1 MLIFINELSK
11 FKFSFK
17 KYNWLALTVNNNYEV
32 WTPGLIS
39 IDFNE
44 FTSPFTPYLL
54 FRLRRCI
61 EQSRQCVIG
70 YPGKNTALDV
80 VVSPLFSVF
89 GYPHETLPSMF
100 DIVLVNFVMCKK
112 KLKSGSFIGLCSFRV
127 FIGLV
132 IMVCE
137 QPVVQINHS
146 LRVVN
151 HYLPRPGFFFRGVCT
166 ATRKLDRALF

>member
-44 FTSPFTPYLL
+44 FSSPFTPYLL

-61 EQSRQCVIG
+61 KQSRQCVIG
-70 YPGKNTALDV
+70 YPGKNTALGV

-89 GYPHETLPSMF
+89 GYPHETLPSVF

-112 KLKSGSFIGLCSFRV
+112 
-127 FIGLV
+127 
-132 IMVCE
+132 
-137 QPVVQINHS
+137 N
-146 LRVVN
+146 
-151 HYLPRPGFFFRGVCT
+151 
-166 ATRKLDRALF
+166 